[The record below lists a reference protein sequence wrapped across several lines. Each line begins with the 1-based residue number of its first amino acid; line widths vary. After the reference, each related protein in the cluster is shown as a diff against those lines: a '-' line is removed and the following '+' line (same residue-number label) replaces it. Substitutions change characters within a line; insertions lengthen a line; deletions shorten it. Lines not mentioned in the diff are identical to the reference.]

1 MKALIC
7 SRWICSIV
15 VSVGVLAQGVYAQ
28 GVSQAVTPAATRPA
42 VTQTA
47 VTQTDSGAN
56 LPAQKVGP
64 NDMLSITVYE
74 SPELSRAVRVGA
86 DGMIRLPML
95 KRKIRAEGVMPGDLE
110 ALIAGA
116 LEEEEIVVEPFVTV
130 AITEYHS
137 RPVSVMGAVK
147 QPVTLQAETPITLLE
162 ALARAGGLS
171 PEAGP
176 EILISRK
183 QTEAGQEA
191 SSVQRVSVR
200 ELIDVA
206 DPALNVVL
214 KGGEEIRV
222 PEAGRIYVV
231 GNVRKP
237 GAFTIQNGGAS
248 SVLKAVAQ
256 SEGLLQF
263 AGPQAFIYRVDEAT
277 GVKNEIPVD
286 LGKIMQRKAP
296 DAPLMANDIFY
307 VPDNKRQRLTIG
319 ALEKLLVIGGGA
331 TAALVYTLR

>member
-1 MKALIC
+1 MKAL
-7 SRWICSIV
+7 ICSIV
-15 VSVGVLAQGVYAQ
+15 VSVGWFVQGAYAQ
-28 GVSQAVTPAATRPA
+28 GASQPVGP
-42 VTQTA
+42 VE
-47 VTQTDSGAN
+47 SGAN

-74 SPELSRAVRVGA
+74 SPELSRTVRVGA

-95 KRKIRAEGVMPGDLE
+95 KRKIKAEGVMPGDLE
-110 ALIAGA
+110 TLIGAA

-162 ALARAGGLS
+162 ALAKAGGLS

-183 QTEAGQEA
+183 QTDGQET
-191 SSVQRVSVR
+191 SNGVSGPTLVQRISVK

-214 KGGEEIRV
+214 RGGEEIRV

-256 SEGLLQF
+256 AEGLLQF
-263 AGPQAFIYRVDEAT
+263 AGAQAFIYRVDEVSGA
-277 GVKNEIPVD
+277 KNEIPVD
-286 LGKIMQRKAP
+286 LGKIMERKAP
-296 DAPLMANDIFY
+296 DAPLMSNDIFY
-307 VPDNKRQRLTIG
+307 IPDNKRQRLTTG
-319 ALEKLLVIGGGA
+319 ALEKLLMIGGGA

>member
-7 SRWICSIV
+7 STWICSIV
-15 VSVGVLAQGVYAQ
+15 VSVGVFAQGLYAQ
-28 GVSQAVTPAATRPA
+28 GAPQAVTQ
-42 VTQTA
+42 V
-47 VTQTDSGAN
+47 DSGAN

-74 SPELSRAVRVGA
+74 SPELSRTVRVGP

-95 KRKIRAEGVMPGDLE
+95 KRKIKAEGVMPGDLE
-110 ALIAGA
+110 ALIGAA
-116 LEEEEIVVEPFVTV
+116 LEEEEIIVEPFVTV
-130 AITEYHS
+130 AIAEYHS
-137 RPVSVMGAVK
+137 KPVSVMGAVK

-162 ALARAGGLS
+162 ALAKAGGLS

-191 SSVQRVSVR
+191 SSMVQRVSVR
-200 ELIDVA
+200 ELIDLA

-222 PEAGRIYVV
+222 PEAGRVYVV
-231 GNVRKP
+231 GNVHKP

-263 AGPQAFIYRVDEAT
+263 AGPQAYIYRVDEAT

-286 LGKIMQRKAP
+286 LSKIMERKAP

>member
-1 MKALIC
+1 
-7 SRWICSIV
+7 
-15 VSVGVLAQGVYAQ
+15 
-28 GVSQAVTPAATRPA
+28 
-42 VTQTA
+42 
-47 VTQTDSGAN
+47 
-56 LPAQKVGP
+56 
-64 NDMLSITVYE
+64 MLSITVYE
-74 SPELSRAVRVGA
+74 SPELSRTVRVGP

-95 KRKIRAEGVMPGDLE
+95 KRKIKAEGVMPGDLE
-110 ALIAGA
+110 ALIGAA
-116 LEEEEIVVEPFVTV
+116 LEEEEIVVGPFVTV

-183 QTEAGQEA
+183 QAEAGQDA
-191 SSVQRVSVR
+191 SSMVQRISVR
-200 ELIDVA
+200 DLIDVA

-256 SEGLLQF
+256 AEGLLQF
-263 AGPQAFIYRVDEAT
+263 AGAQAYIYRVDEGT

-286 LGKIMQRKAP
+286 LGKIMERKAP

-307 VPDNKRQRLTIG
+307 ITDNKRQRLTTG
-319 ALEKLLVIGGGA
+319 ALEKLLMIGGGA
-331 TAALVYTLR
+331 TAALIYTLR